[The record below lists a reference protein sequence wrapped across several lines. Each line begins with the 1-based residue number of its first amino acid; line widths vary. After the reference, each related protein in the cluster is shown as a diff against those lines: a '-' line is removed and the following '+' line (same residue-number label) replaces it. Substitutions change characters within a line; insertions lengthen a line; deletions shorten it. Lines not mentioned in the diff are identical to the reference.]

1 MTRVGPVKEQFDE
14 AADWVAQSLKLR
26 DCGSLGLL
34 YRAYGL
40 EFRVWRSGYGAWRFF
55 EV

>member
-1 MTRVGPVKEQFDE
+1 MTPAGPVKEQFDE

-40 EFRVWRSGYGAWRFF
+40 GFRVWRAGYGASRLF